1 MGSLRTSNFDT
12 SMDLPPGKKDL
23 RMTEFIADPKFPMN
37 QNKQTKDPN
46 QSKQKTYNKTKQ
58 TKTPWIYD

>member
-1 MGSLRTSNFDT
+1 
-12 SMDLPPGKKDL
+12 MDLPPGKKDL

-46 QSKQKTYNKTKQ
+46 QSKQKNLQ
-58 TKTPWIYD
+58 